1 MNSKSIIGCHF
12 ANSYESKI
20 TNGLIYDKK
29 IQTFVSNIY
38 NFEETNK
45 ALEKF
50 VENSG
55 YGKIV
60 IGILSD
66 KKNNDFKSNLIE
78 VEDE

>member
-20 TNGLIYDKK
+20 TNRLIFDKK
-29 IQTFVSNIY
+29 IKPFVSNVY
-38 NFEETNK
+38 NFDETNE
-45 ALEKF
+45 ALNKF

-66 KKNNDFKSNLIE
+66 KNIDFNQFN
-78 VEDE
+78 